1 MPYSSWLA
9 AVLGVAGAT
18 AMSAHAQAPDA
29 ALQVYAVNVV
39 KTPPFERQITGFGIY
54 MGHGLVLTA
63 AHVVGRWPFFTH
75 PRVLVAGQDLPAK
88 VIKKG
93 SFSTVDLALLSVDK
107 DRLPVSLRL
116 RLNPLCKAPPKIG
129 MQVVDVIPQSTISA
143 QIISP
148 LLIPPALQS
157 RLDTLIDS
165 PKESGSGIFDP
176 ERQCLLGIISAKVV
190 KYANQMK
197 NGRLVWAPNGFAG
210 YFVSDAK
217 IAKFLPKDLQF

>member
-93 SFSTVDLALLSVDK
+93 LVLHSRFGTSV
-107 DRLPVSLRL
+107 
-116 RLNPLCKAPPKIG
+116 G
-129 MQVVDVIPQSTISA
+129 
-143 QIISP
+143 
-148 LLIPPALQS
+148 
-157 RLDTLIDS
+157 
-165 PKESGSGIFDP
+165 G
-176 ERQCLLGIISAKVV
+176 
-190 KYANQMK
+190 
-197 NGRLVWAPNGFAG
+197 
-210 YFVSDAK
+210 
-217 IAKFLPKDLQF
+217 